1 MQKKDRPF
9 ETNTYSYND
18 QLANSEQSDNQN
30 GVMDN
35 ITQTFQNV
43 VDAVTGN
50 DEDDRWHEAGT
61 PNSWRSF
68 SFSYSQSDYIRGSFV
83 KHK

>member
-50 DEDDRWHEAGT
+50 DEDDR
-61 PNSWRSF
+61 
-68 SFSYSQSDYIRGSFV
+68 
-83 KHK
+83 